1 MSPIDPPTAPQVLT
15 AAINARTVPL
25 ILLITLLAL
34 VPPVAQALD
43 DPFLIK
49 VFTRV
54 IVFAIAA
61 VALNLIVGFSDL
73 ISLLQAGFIGVGGY
87 TVAILAHHDFNGELL
102 TAWPL
107 ALAGTSN
114 LAIALPLGAL
124 FAALIAA
131 VTGLICLRTSG
142 AYFIMIT
149 LSFNQMLYYF
159 FVALQ
164 RYGGEDG
171 LQILSS
177 LHLGS
182 FDITK
187 RVPFYYVCLATLAA
201 TLVVLNSLVESRF
214 GVVIRALAQNER
226 RVIALGIPPL
236 RYKLV
241 AFVISG
247 ALGGLAGAL
256 LAASQQFISPADM
269 AWARSGELVVM
280 VVLGG
285 LATVWGPV
293 VGAAVFLVL
302 ELVLS
307 SFSIHWQLA
316 FGMVIIVMTIYL
328 RGGVADL
335 WSIAVRVSR
344 SRNAR

>member
-1 MSPIDPPTAPQVLT
+1 MIRFATAQLGVAPFRERM
-15 AAINARTVPL
+15 APL
-25 ILLITLLAL
+25 IFLVVLLAL
-34 VPPVAQALD
+34 VPPLAQAID

-61 VALNLIVGFSDL
+61 VALNLVIGFSDL
-73 ISLLQAGFIGVGGY
+73 ISLLQAGFIGIGGY
-87 TVAILAHHDFNGELL
+87 TVAILAHHEFNAEAL
-102 TAWPL
+102 TTWPFVFV
-107 ALAGTSN
+107 ATSN
-114 LAIALPLGAL
+114 LAITLPLGAL
-124 FAALIAA
+124 VAAAVAA

-149 LSFNQMLYYF
+149 LAFNQMLYYF

-171 LQILSS
+171 LQILGN
-177 LHLGS
+177 LHVVG
-182 FDITK
+182 FDVTK
-187 RVPFYYVCLATLAA
+187 RVPFYYVCLAMLAVI
-201 TLVVLNSLVESRF
+201 LVVLDRLIDSRF

-226 RVIALGIPPL
+226 RAVALGIPPL

-256 LAASQQFISPADM
+256 LAVSQQFISPADM

-285 LATVWGPV
+285 LATVWGPIA
-293 VGAAVFLVL
+293 GAAVFLVL
-302 ELVLS
+302 ELLLS
-307 SFSIHWQLA
+307 SYSIHWQLA
-316 FGMVIIVMTIYL
+316 FGLVIIVMTLYL
-328 RGGVADL
+328 RGGLADL
-335 WSIAVRVSR
+335 WSLVVRVSETR
-344 SRNAR
+344 SAR

>member
-1 MSPIDPPTAPQVLT
+1 MSVLGSSVKLSQRD
-15 AAINARTVPL
+15 ALYGRLAPL
-25 ILLITLLAL
+25 ILIIVALAF
-34 VPPVAQALD
+34 VPLFASILN

-61 VALNLIVGFSDL
+61 VALNLIVGFGNL
-73 ISLLQAGFIGVGGY
+73 ISLLQAGFIGIGGY
-87 TVAILAHHDFNGELL
+87 TLAILAHHEFNAETL
-102 TAWPL
+102 TTWPL
-107 ALAGTSN
+107 AITGSSN
-114 LAIALPLGAL
+114 LAVTLPLATL
-124 FAALIAA
+124 VTAMIAA
-131 VTGLICLRTSG
+131 VIGLVCLRTIG

-149 LSFNQMLYYF
+149 LAFNQMLYYF

-171 LQILSS
+171 LQILGN
-177 LHLGS
+177 LHAAG
-182 FDITK
+182 FDISK
-187 RVPFYYVCLATLAA
+187 RIPFFYFCLAILAV
-201 TLVVLNSLVESRF
+201 TLVLLDRLVNSRF
-214 GVVIRALAQNER
+214 GIVIRALAQNER
-226 RVIALGIPPL
+226 RAAALGISPL
-236 RYKLV
+236 PYKLV
-241 AFVISG
+241 AFVICG

-316 FGMVIIVMTIYL
+316 FGLLIIGVTIYL
-328 RGGVADL
+328 RGGLVDL
-335 WSIAVRVSR
+335 WSLIVR
-344 SRNAR
+344 SRQAGSAS

>member
-1 MSPIDPPTAPQVLT
+1 MV
-15 AAINARTVPL
+15 NARTVPL
-25 ILLITLLAL
+25 ILLFTLLAL

-54 IVFAIAA
+54 IVFGIAA
-61 VALNLIVGFSDL
+61 VALNLVVGFSDL

-87 TVAILAHHDFNGELL
+87 TVAILAHHDFNGEPLI
-102 TAWPL
+102 TWPL

-114 LAIALPLGAL
+114 LAVALPLGAL
-124 FAALIAA
+124 IAALVAA
-131 VTGLICLRTSG
+131 VTGLICQRTSG

-171 LQILSS
+171 LQILSN
-177 LHLGS
+177 LHVGG

-187 RVPFYYVCLATLAA
+187 RVPFYYVCLVILAT
-201 TLVVLNSLVESRF
+201 TLVVLNFLVESRF

-236 RYKLV
+236 RYKLT

-256 LAASQQFISPADM
+256 LAVSQQFISPADM

-307 SFSIHWQLA
+307 SFSIHWQLV

-328 RGGVADL
+328 RGGIADL
-335 WSIAVRVSR
+335 WSVAVRVRR
-344 SRNAR
+344 SGKA

>member
-1 MSPIDPPTAPQVLT
+1 MSLPPRPAPQQVRTAPFHERVT
-15 AAINARTVPL
+15 PL
-25 ILLITLLAL
+25 ILLIALLAL
-34 VPPVAQALD
+34 VPPLALAID

-73 ISLLQAGFIGVGGY
+73 ISLLQAGFVGIGGY
-87 TVAILAHHDFNGELL
+87 TVAILAHHDFNAEALI
-102 TAWPL
+102 TWPFVVV
-107 ALAGTSN
+107 GTSN
-114 LAIALPLGAL
+114 LVIALPLGAL
-124 FAALIAA
+124 VAAAIAA
-131 VTGLICLRTSG
+131 MTGLICLRTSG

-149 LSFNQMLYYF
+149 LAFNQMLYYF

-171 LQILSS
+171 LQILGN
-177 LHLGS
+177 LHVVG
-182 FDITK
+182 FDVTK
-187 RVPFYYVCLATLAA
+187 RVPFYYVCLVTLAL
-201 TLVVLNSLVESRF
+201 TLVVLDRLINSRF

-226 RVIALGIPPL
+226 RVVALGIPPL

-293 VGAAVFLVL
+293 AGAAVFLVL

-316 FGMVIIVMTIYL
+316 FGLVIIVMTVYL
-328 RGGVADL
+328 RGGLADL
-335 WSIAVRVSR
+335 WSLVVRASQ
-344 SRNAR
+344 SGSAR

>member
-1 MSPIDPPTAPQVLT
+1 MPLIRPATVQQFRTASFNERM
-15 AAINARTVPL
+15 APL
-25 ILLITLLAL
+25 ILLVVLLAL
-34 VPPVAQALD
+34 VPPLAQALE
-43 DPFLIK
+43 DPFIIK

-61 VALNLIVGFSDL
+61 VALNLVVGFSDL
-73 ISLLQAGFIGVGGY
+73 ISLLQAGFIGIGGY
-87 TVAILAHHDFNGELL
+87 TVAILAHHDFNAEVF
-102 TAWPL
+102 TTWPFVL
-107 ALAGTSN
+107 VGTSN

-124 FAALIAA
+124 VAAVIAA

-142 AYFIMIT
+142 AYFIMAT
-149 LSFNQMLYYF
+149 LAFNQMLYYF

-171 LQILSS
+171 LQILGN
-177 LHLGS
+177 LHVFG
-182 FDITK
+182 FDVTK
-187 RVPFYYVCLATLAA
+187 RVPFYYVCLAMLAVI
-201 TLVVLNSLVESRF
+201 LVALDRLIDSRF

-226 RVIALGIPPL
+226 RVVALGIPPL

-247 ALGGLAGAL
+247 ALGGLSGAL

-269 AWARSGELVVM
+269 AWTRSGELVVM

-293 VGAAVFLVL
+293 AGAAVFLVL

-307 SFSIHWQLA
+307 SYSIHWQLV
-316 FGMVIIVMTIYL
+316 FGLVIIVMTLYL
-328 RGGVADL
+328 RGGIADL
-335 WSIAVRVSR
+335 WSLVARV
-344 SRNAR
+344 

>member
-1 MSPIDPPTAPQVLT
+1 MSVLGKSTSRPAGDFYGRLAPLVLLI
-15 AAINARTVPL
+15 AALAFVPL
-25 ILLITLLAL
+25 FARI
-34 VPPVAQALD
+34 VN

-61 VALNLIVGFSDL
+61 VALNLIVGFGDL
-73 ISLLQAGFIGVGGY
+73 ISLLQAGFIGIGGY
-87 TVAILAHHDFNGELL
+87 TVAILAHHDFNAEALI
-102 TAWPL
+102 TWPL
-107 ALAGTSN
+107 MVGGTSN
-114 LAIALPLGAL
+114 LAVSLPLAML
-124 FAALIAA
+124 MTAMIAT
-131 VTGLICLRTSG
+131 VMGLICLRTTG

-149 LSFNQMLYYF
+149 LAFNQMLYYF

-171 LQILSS
+171 LQILGS
-177 LHLGS
+177 LHNAG
-182 FDITK
+182 FDISQ
-187 RVPFYYVCLATLAA
+187 RVPFYYFCLAILSVTLI
-201 TLVVLNSLVESRF
+201 LLDRLINSRF
-214 GVVIRALAQNER
+214 GIVIRALAQNER
-226 RVIALGIPPL
+226 RAVALGLSSL

-285 LATVWGPV
+285 IATVWGPV
-293 VGAAVFLVL
+293 IGAALFLVL

-316 FGMVIIVMTIYL
+316 FGLLIIGMTIFL
-328 RGGVADL
+328 RGGLTDL
-335 WSIAVRVSR
+335 WLLATRGSQGGSTQ
-344 SRNAR
+344 

>member
-1 MSPIDPPTAPQVLT
+1 LIRPATAQLG
-15 AAINARTVPL
+15 AAPFRERMAPL
-25 ILLITLLAL
+25 IFLVVLLAL
-34 VPPVAQALD
+34 VPPFAQAID

-61 VALNLIVGFSDL
+61 VALNLVIGFSNL
-73 ISLLQAGFIGVGGY
+73 ISLLQAGFVGIGGY
-87 TVAILAHHDFNGELL
+87 TVAILAYHDFNAEAL
-102 TAWPL
+102 TTWPFVFV
-107 ALAGTSN
+107 GTSN
-114 LAIALPLGAL
+114 LAITLPLGVL
-124 FAALIAA
+124 VAAAVAA

-149 LSFNQMLYYF
+149 LAFNQMLYYF

-171 LQILSS
+171 LQILGN
-177 LHLGS
+177 LHVVG
-182 FDITK
+182 FDVTK
-187 RVPFYYVCLATLAA
+187 RVPFYYVCLATLAVI
-201 TLVVLNSLVESRF
+201 LVVLDRLIDSRF

-226 RVIALGIPPL
+226 RVVALGIPPL

-256 LAASQQFISPADM
+256 LAVSQQFISPADM

-293 VGAAVFLVL
+293 AGAAVFLIL

-307 SFSIHWQLA
+307 SYSIHWQLV
-316 FGMVIIVMTIYL
+316 FGLVIIGMTLFL
-328 RGGVADL
+328 RGGLADL
-335 WSIAVRVSR
+335 WLLIVRVSKTGSVR
-344 SRNAR
+344 